1 MNYFLN
7 RIKKTNFTYI
17 HSILYQFD
25 YYQSNIFNRII
36 YLIKSIPMKNQFDY
50 IDKQIL
56 SKLQLD
62 ARKAYSQIAEELK
75 ISNSLVHQRVKKL
88 TKEGVL
94 KNATFIFDE
103 KKLGYKT
110 KSYTGIRLREARFAK
125 SVMKE
130 LTKIDE
136 IVECNY
142 VSGNYAIF
150 ILIFALDNE
159 HLQKILYEHV
169 HLINGVAGTDTFIC
183 FDAGFR
189 RNVPIQQ

>member
-1 MNYFLN
+1 ME
-7 RIKKTNFTYI
+7 
-17 HSILYQFD
+17 
-25 YYQSNIFNRII
+25 
-36 YLIKSIPMKNQFDY
+36 NQFDY

-56 SKLQLD
+56 SKLQSD

-75 ISNSLVHQRVKKL
+75 VSNSLVHQRIKKL
-88 TKEGVL
+88 NEVGVI
-94 KNATFIFDE
+94 KNAEFIFDE

-125 SVMKE
+125 SVMEE
-130 LTKIDE
+130 LTKINE

-150 ILIFALDNE
+150 ILIFAKDNA
-159 HLQKILYEHV
+159 HLQEVLYEQV

-183 FDAGFR
+183 FDTGFK
-189 RNVPIQQ
+189 RNIPIE

>member
-1 MNYFLN
+1 ME
-7 RIKKTNFTYI
+7 
-17 HSILYQFD
+17 
-25 YYQSNIFNRII
+25 
-36 YLIKSIPMKNQFDY
+36 NQFDY

-56 SKLQLD
+56 SKLQSE

-75 ISNSLVHQRVKKL
+75 VSNSLVHQRIKKL
-88 TKEGVL
+88 SEAGVI
-94 KNATFIFDE
+94 KNAEFIFDE

-125 SVMKE
+125 SVMEE
-130 LTKIDE
+130 LTKINE

-150 ILIFALDNE
+150 ILIFAKDNE
-159 HLQKILYEHV
+159 HLREVLYEQV

-183 FDAGFR
+183 FDTGFK
-189 RNVPIQQ
+189 RNIPIE